1 MEITLNTPLTE
12 FPGVGEVRAKKLEKL
27 GLVQCADLISYFPR
41 DYEDRR
47 QVYSIRSAPLG
58 QKVCI
63 SAMAAE
69 HPRLSRIRKGLELVK
84 LKVVDQAG
92 ALHITFF
99 NQSYVERALR
109 AGEEYIFYG
118 VVEEQGSRRTM
129 VNPIFERVGKQNF
142 TGCIVPVYPLTA
154 GITNHLL
161 CTLTQQAVAACAQ
174 NMPETLPRGVRL
186 DHELAQTEFSYRNI
200 HFPESFQALELA
212 RRRLTFEELFYL
224 SAGLAMLKERR
235 GDALGCAVP
244 YRPMGEFLKRLPF
257 PLTGAQRRV
266 MEEIAGDMAS
276 GRPMNRLVQ
285 GDVGSG
291 KTVVAAYAAWLA
303 AGAGY
308 QSALMAPTEVLAEQ
322 HFRSLSALLEPAGV
336 RVGLLTGSLTPANKK
351 KVRQALAAGEIDL
364 IIGTHALISP
374 QVEFHRLA
382 LIVADEQHRFG
393 VAQRAALAGKS
404 ETGGMPPPHV
414 LVMSATPIPRT
425 LALIIYGDL
434 DVSVID
440 ELPPGRTP
448 VETYVVREDKR
459 ARMYNFVRRLVGEG
473 RQVYIICPAVE
484 ENTEGGMQTAE
495 WEGDGPALDLK
506 AVTTYAKKLQTEVF
520 PDLRVDFLHGKMKP
534 REKEAVMAAF
544 AAGETQVLVSTTVI
558 EVGVDVPNAA
568 LIIIENAERFGLSQ
582 LHQLR
587 GRVGRGKHQSYCV
600 LITSTRSV
608 EAMQRLRTLASTT
621 DGFKISEEDLK
632 LRGPGDF
639 FGSRQHGLPQM
650 KLADLAGDMRLLSEA
665 QESARR
671 LLMADPTLS
680 QPENRPVLE
689 RVRTLFAD
697 TPDIFN

>member
-1 MEITLNTPLTE
+1 MEITLNTPLTD

-27 GLVQCADLISYFPR
+27 GLVRCADLISYFPR

-142 TGCIVPVYPLTA
+142 TGCIVPVYSLTA

-161 CTLTQQAVAACAQ
+161 CTLTQQAVGACAQ
-174 NMPETLPRGVRL
+174 DMPETLPRGVRL
-186 DHELAQTEFSYRNI
+186 DHELAQAEFSYRNI
-200 HFPESFQALELA
+200 HFPESFEALGLA

-235 GDALGCAVP
+235 GDVLGCAIP
-244 YRPMGEFLKRLPF
+244 PRPMEEFLARLPF

-266 MEEIAGDMAS
+266 MEEISRDMAS

-336 RVGLLTGSLTPANKK
+336 RVGLLTGSLTPAGKK

-364 IIGTHALISP
+364 VIGTHALLS
-374 QVEFHRLA
+374 QGVEFARLG
-382 LIVADEQHRFG
+382 LMVADEQHRFG
-393 VAQRAALAGKS
+393 VAQRAALAAKGDS
-404 ETGGMPPPHV
+404 PHV

-484 ENTEGGMQTAE
+484 ENAEGTMQNAE

-520 PDLRVDFLHGKMKP
+520 PDLKVDFLHGKMKP
-534 REKEAVMAAF
+534 KEKEAVMAAF

-568 LIIIENAERFGLSQ
+568 LIIIENAERFGLAQ

-587 GRVGRGKHQSYCV
+587 GRVGRGKYQSYC
-600 LITSTRSV
+600 IFMTGSHDEETKK
-608 EAMQRLRTLASTT
+608 RLDILNKSN
-621 DGFKISEEDLK
+621 DGFKIAAEDLK
-632 LRGPGDF
+632 LRGPGDL
-639 FGSRQHGLPQM
+639 FGIRQSGLM
-650 KLADLAGDMRLLSEA
+650 NFKLGDVFQDARLLQMASEA
-665 QESARR
+665 VSSPEA
-671 LLMADPTLS
+671 ADSEWLKKMEKHAGNAS
-680 QPENRPVLE
+680 VIL
-689 RVRTLFAD
+689 
-697 TPDIFN
+697 

>member
-1 MEITLNTPLTE
+1 MEITLNTPLTD

-27 GLVQCADLISYFPR
+27 GLVRCADLISYFPR

-129 VNPIFERVGKQNF
+129 VNPIFERVGRQNF

-161 CTLTQQAVAACAQ
+161 CTLTQQAVTACAQ
-174 NMPETLPRGVRL
+174 DMPETLPRGVRL
-186 DHELAQTEFSYRNI
+186 DHELAQAEFSYRNI
-200 HFPESFQALELA
+200 HFPESFEALELA

-235 GDALGCAVP
+235 GDVLGCAIP
-244 YRPMGEFLKRLPF
+244 PRPMEEFLSRLPF

-276 GRPMNRLVQ
+276 DRPMNRLVQ

-322 HFRSLSALLEPAGV
+322 HWRSLSALLEPAGV
-336 RVGLLTGSLTPANKK
+336 RVGLLTGSLTPAGKK

-364 IIGTHALISP
+364 IIGTHALLS
-374 QVEFHRLA
+374 QGVEFARLG
-382 LIVADEQHRFG
+382 LMVADEQHRFG
-393 VAQRAALAGKS
+393 VAQRAALAAKGDS
-404 ETGGMPPPHV
+404 PHV

-484 ENTEGGMQTAE
+484 ENAEGGTQNAE

-520 PDLRVDFLHGKMKP
+520 PDLKVDFLHGKMKP
-534 REKEAVMAAF
+534 KEKESVMAAF

-600 LITSTRSV
+600 LITNTRSV

-665 QESARR
+665 QDSARR

>member
-27 GLVQCADLISYFPR
+27 GLVRCADLISYFPR

-69 HPRLSRIRKGLELVK
+69 HPRLSRIRKGLDLVK

-99 NQSYVERALR
+99 NQGYVERALR

-174 NMPETLPRGVRL
+174 DMPETLPRGVRL
-186 DHELAQTEFSYRNI
+186 DHELAQAEFSYRNI

-224 SAGLAMLKERR
+224 SAGLAMLKGRR
-235 GDALGCAVP
+235 GDVLGCAIP
-244 YRPMGEFLKRLPF
+244 SRPMEEFLARLPF

-266 MEEIAGDMAS
+266 MEEISRDMAS

-336 RVGLLTGSLTPANKK
+336 RVGLLTGSITPAGKK

-364 IIGTHALISP
+364 IIGTHALLS
-374 QVEFHRLA
+374 QGVEFARLG
-382 LIVADEQHRFG
+382 LMVADEQHRFG
-393 VAQRAALAGKS
+393 VAQRAALAAKGDS
-404 ETGGMPPPHV
+404 PHV

-484 ENTEGGMQTAE
+484 ENTEGTMQNVE

-600 LITSTRSV
+600 LITNTRSV

>member
-27 GLVQCADLISYFPR
+27 GLVRCADLISYFPR

-69 HPRLSRIRKGLELVK
+69 HPRLSRIRKGLDLVK

-99 NQSYVERALR
+99 NQGYVERALR

-174 NMPETLPRGVRL
+174 DMPETLPRGVRL
-186 DHELAQTEFSYRNI
+186 DHELAQAEFSYRNI

-224 SAGLAMLKERR
+224 SAGLAMLKGRR
-235 GDALGCAVP
+235 GDVLGCAIP
-244 YRPMGEFLKRLPF
+244 SRPMEEFLARLPF

-266 MEEIAGDMAS
+266 MEEISRDMAS

-336 RVGLLTGSLTPANKK
+336 RVGLLTGSITPAGKK

-364 IIGTHALISP
+364 IIGTHALLS
-374 QVEFHRLA
+374 QGVEFAKLG
-382 LIVADEQHRFG
+382 LMVADEQHRFG
-393 VAQRAALAGKS
+393 VAQRAALAAKGDS
-404 ETGGMPPPHV
+404 PHV

-484 ENTEGGMQTAE
+484 ENTEGTMQSVE

-600 LITSTRSV
+600 LITNTRSV
-608 EAMQRLRTLASTT
+608 EAMQRLRTLASTA

-689 RVRTLFAD
+689 RVRALFAD